1 MGNTLEE
8 TEPTNSIEG
17 ATIIMD
23 VHENFSELN
32 ELWIPN
38 KRLSVGMNNVLDMI
52 DDDMSQQNL
61 NIGLKT

>member
-8 TEPTNSIEG
+8 TEATNSIEG

-23 VHENFSELN
+23 SHENCSEVN